1 MCMERKQINING
13 MLDSWGYQRS
23 NVSYLL
29 NRYKDVPV
37 LCVINSLGGS
47 VNEGLAISKL
57 FEQHGDVV
65 VRFIGCCASAA
76 TWMAYGAKEVEIAED
91 AFLMVHNCSNLIS
104 IYKSMK
110 IEDIEG
116 TIKEL
121 ESLKKSQ
128 EAFNL
133 TIARKY
139 AARAK
144 GKKSMEDVIT
154 LMAEERWMTAV
165 EAMEWGLV
173 DRVIPG
179 VNRMNEESR
188 NQIVENCAALNLP
201 APDFPGREERSIVRE
216 LLDGLKGLMKSAPQG
231 GAAQDTTTPQS
242 GAAQDTVGGIQTQTI
257 NKIGVI
263 MNKKFVNLIALLA
276 IASNQVTEED
286 GDVTLNKEQLEQI
299 EGALAEAKELGRQ
312 LKDVEDV
319 LDSVSDN
326 VKGMD
331 GVKNKALALK
341 GLVGQFPI
349 QAPAGNQLPA
359 GASDAK
365 QQKLDETAKDDINQ
379 EMRAFYNAK
388 NRK

>member
-1 MCMERKQINING
+1 MERKQINING

>member
-1 MCMERKQINING
+1 MERKQINITG
-13 MLDSWGYQRS
+13 ILDSWGYQRS
-23 NVSYLL
+23 NVSYQL
-29 NRYKDVPV
+29 NRYKGMPV
-37 LCVINSLGGS
+37 LCVINSLGGN

-76 TWMAYGAKEVEIAED
+76 TWMAFGAKEIEIAED

-110 IEDIEG
+110 IEDIET

-121 ESLKKSQ
+121 ESVKKSQ

-133 TIARKY
+133 TVAKKY
-139 AARAK
+139 ADRAIE
-144 GKKSMEDVIT
+144 KKTMEDIIT
-154 LMAEERWMTAV
+154 LMAEERWMTAN
-165 EAMEWGLV
+165 EALEWGFV

-188 NQIVENCAALNLP
+188 NQIVQNCVALNLP
-201 APDFPGREERSIVRE
+201 APHFQQQEEKSIVRE
-216 LLDGLKGLMKSAPQG
+216 ILDGVKGMIRYAVKNDVAIEDGQLEP
-231 GAAQDTTTPQS
+231 TTPSATEESTNNQS
-242 GAAQDTVGGIQTQTI
+242 NNQKGFA
-257 NKIGVI
+257 

-286 GDVTLNKEQLEQI
+286 GSVTLDMDQLEHI
-299 EGALAEAKELGRQ
+299 ENALAEAKKRGQQ

-326 VKGMD
+326 VKIMD
-331 GVKNKALALK
+331 GLKNKALALK

-349 QAPAGNQLPA
+349 QAPAGNQIPA
-359 GASDAK
+359 GASDDK
-365 QQKLDETAKDDINQ
+365 QKKLDETAKDGINQ

>member
-1 MCMERKQINING
+1 MERKQINITG
-13 MLDSWGYQRS
+13 ILDSWGYQRS
-23 NVSYLL
+23 NVSYQL
-29 NRYKDVPV
+29 NRYKGLPV
-37 LCVINSLGGS
+37 LCVINSLGGN

-76 TWMAYGAKEVEIAED
+76 TWMAFGAKEIEIAED

-110 IEDIEG
+110 IEDIET

-121 ESLKKSQ
+121 ESVKKSQ

-133 TIARKY
+133 TVAKKY
-139 AARAK
+139 ADRAIE
-144 GKKSMEDVIT
+144 KKTMEDIIT
-154 LMAEERWMTAV
+154 LMAEERWMTAN
-165 EAMEWGLV
+165 EALEWGFV

-188 NQIVENCAALNLP
+188 NQIVQNCVALNLP
-201 APDFPGREERSIVRE
+201 APHFQQQEEKSIVRE
-216 LLDGLKGLMKSAPQG
+216 ILDGVKGMIRYAVKNDVAIEDGQLEP
-231 GAAQDTTTPQS
+231 TTPSATEESTNNQS
-242 GAAQDTVGGIQTQTI
+242 NNQKGFA
-257 NKIGVI
+257 

-276 IASNQVTEED
+276 ITSNQVTEED
-286 GDVTLNKEQLEQI
+286 GSVTLDMDQLEHI
-299 EGALAEAKELGRQ
+299 ENALAEAKKRGQQ

-326 VKGMD
+326 VKIMD
-331 GVKNKALALK
+331 GLKNKALALK

-349 QAPAGNQLPA
+349 QAPAGNQIPA
-359 GASDAK
+359 GASDDK
-365 QQKLDETAKDDINQ
+365 QKKLDETAKDGINQ

>member
-1 MCMERKQINING
+1 MERKQINITG
-13 MLDSWGYQRS
+13 ILDSWGYQRS
-23 NVSYLL
+23 NVSYQL
-29 NRYKDVPV
+29 NRYKGLPV
-37 LCVINSLGGS
+37 LCVINSLGGN

-76 TWMAYGAKEVEIAED
+76 TWMAFGAKEIEIAED

-110 IEDIEG
+110 IEDIET

-121 ESLKKSQ
+121 ESVKKSQ

-133 TIARKY
+133 TVAKKY
-139 AARAK
+139 ADRAIE
-144 GKKSMEDVIT
+144 KKTMEDIIT
-154 LMAEERWMTAV
+154 LMAEERWMTAN
-165 EAMEWGLV
+165 EALEWGFV

-188 NQIVENCAALNLP
+188 NQIVQNCVALNLP
-201 APDFPGREERSIVRE
+201 APHFQQQEEKSIVRE
-216 LLDGLKGLMKSAPQG
+216 LLDGLKGLMTGNVIKNGAVSEGDQG
-231 GAAQDTTTPQS
+231 EPATPSVANQS
-242 GAAQDTVGGIQTQTI
+242 NNQKGFA
-257 NKIGVI
+257 

-286 GDVTLNKEQLEQI
+286 GSVTLDMGQLQLI
-299 EGALAEAKELGRQ
+299 EDALTEAKGLKVQ

-319 LDSVSDN
+319 LDGVSDN

-331 GVKNKALALK
+331 GLKNKALALK

-349 QAPAGNQLPA
+349 QAPAGNQIPA
-359 GASDAK
+359 GASDDK
-365 QQKLDETAKDDINQ
+365 QKKLDETAKDGINQ

>member
-1 MCMERKQINING
+1 MERKQISING
-13 MLDSWGYQRS
+13 ILDSWGYQRS
-23 NVSYLL
+23 NVNYLL
-29 NRYKDVPV
+29 NRYKDMPV
-37 LCVINSLGGS
+37 LCVVNSLGGN

-76 TWMAYGAKEVEIAED
+76 TWMAFGAKEIEIAED

-110 IEDIEG
+110 IEDIES

-121 ESLKKSQ
+121 ESVKKSQ

-133 TIARKY
+133 TVAKKY
-139 AARAK
+139 ADRAIE
-144 GKKSMEDVIT
+144 KKTMEDIIT
-154 LMAEERWMTAV
+154 LMAEERWMTAN
-165 EAMEWGLV
+165 EAMEWGFV

-188 NQIVENCAALNLP
+188 NQIVQNCVALNLP
-201 APDFPGREERSIVRE
+201 APHFRQPEEKSIVRD
-216 LLDGLKGLMKSAPQG
+216 LLDGLKGLMTGNAVKNDVEIEDGHREPAKPSATE
-231 GAAQDTTTPQS
+231 DSTNNQS
-242 GAAQDTVGGIQTQTI
+242 NNQKCFA
-257 NKIGVI
+257 

-276 IASNQVTEED
+276 IASNEVTEED
-286 GDVTLNKEQLEQI
+286 GNVTLDMEQLGRI
-299 EGALAEAKELGRQ
+299 ENALAEAKQHGQQ

-326 VKGMD
+326 VKNME

-365 QQKLDETAKDDINQ
+365 QQKLDETAKDGINQ
-379 EMRAFYNAK
+379 EMRAFYNAR

>member
-1 MCMERKQINING
+1 MERKQINING

-76 TWMAYGAKEVEIAED
+76 TWMAYGANEVEIAED

-242 GAAQDTVGGIQTQTI
+242 GAAQDTVGGIQTHTI

>member
-1 MCMERKQINING
+1 MERKQINING
-13 MLDSWGYQRS
+13 ILDSWGYQRS
-23 NVSYLL
+23 NVSYQL
-29 NRYKDVPV
+29 NRYKDMPV
-37 LCVINSLGGS
+37 LCVVNSLGGN

-57 FEQHGDVV
+57 FEEHGDVV

-76 TWMAYGAKEVEIAED
+76 TWMAFGAKEIEIAED

-110 IEDIEG
+110 IEDIET

-121 ESLKKSQ
+121 ESVKKSQ

-133 TIARKY
+133 TVAKKY
-139 AARAK
+139 ADRAIE
-144 GKKSMEDVIT
+144 KKTMEDIIT
-154 LMAEERWMTAV
+154 LMAEERWMTAN
-165 EAMEWGLV
+165 EALEWGFV

-188 NQIVENCAALNLP
+188 NQIVQNCVALNLP
-201 APDFPGREERSIVRE
+201 APHFQQQEEKSIVRE
-216 LLDGLKGLMKSAPQG
+216 ILDGVKGMIRYAVKNDVAIEDGQLEP
-231 GAAQDTTTPQS
+231 TTPSATEESTNNQS
-242 GAAQDTVGGIQTQTI
+242 NNQKGFA
-257 NKIGVI
+257 

-286 GDVTLNKEQLEQI
+286 GSVTLDMDQLEHI
-299 EGALAEAKELGRQ
+299 ENALAEAKKRGQQ

-326 VKGMD
+326 VKIMD
-331 GVKNKALALK
+331 GLKNKALALK

-349 QAPAGNQLPA
+349 QAPAGNQIPA
-359 GASDAK
+359 GASDDK
-365 QQKLDETAKDDINQ
+365 QNKLDETAKDGINQ